1 MKITLV
7 ELPATQNGNLF
18 EKPAQDVYSLFY
30 LPSRA
35 IDLLRAILEEHGYTD
50 IETVNPRF
58 NKRREVLSEE
68 QLERLYA
75 SDVVGISSITRTI
88 PQSYELADLIRENNP
103 DAAIVFGGPHVTA
116 LPEEALEH
124 CDYVV
129 RNEGDLTFPELVARI
144 AGDAGAPELENI
156 NGISY
161 RDEEGNLVHTPN
173 REFTSNEQLDALPLP
188 VYDRDTL
195 EKTRYVTINTSRG
208 CPYKCEFCSVV
219 SQFGSK
225 YRVMSID
232 KTVDYIKHVIEEK
245 KGTGKYSVFFGDDHF
260 AANTSRTRELV
271 KRIIAEIPDM
281 PRWSAQVRVET
292 AHDAELLRLMKQ
304 AGCFKVYIGFESI
317 DEDTLKAWNKRQD
330 LEKIKQAIRLYH
342 KAGISIHGMFVFG
355 SDFDTEETVKK
366 TVDFANSMNID
377 TVQFVSLLPLPGTPL
392 CKKYEEQNKILTKEW
407 HKYSG
412 HQVIVNPKNLSPYKL
427 QKSMLSALRRY
438 YNLPKALKQLFR
450 RDKGISKGNNFVL
463 RILGMALRYM
473 SRQEVKEHA
482 KGLKVVDRFIA
493 DINAEFDLYF
503 SVPKMAVAKVQDR
516 AKAKREEI
524 LRDFASFKRRMGDKL
539 AYYTDKYRGTAP
551 VKMLEQVSKGML
563 EELRKRALGAGLR
576 GSRSLSGPFRASRTG
591 VSSGNNA

>member
-7 ELPATQNGNLF
+7 ELPATQNGKLF

-35 IDLLRAILEEHGYTD
+35 IDLLRAILEDHGYAD
-50 IETVNPRF
+50 IETINPRF

-68 QLERLYA
+68 QLERLYS
-75 SDVVGISSITRTI
+75 SDIVGISSITRTI
-88 PQSYELADLIRENNP
+88 PQSYELADLIREKNP
-103 DAAIVFGGPHVTA
+103 EASIVFGGPHVTA
-116 LPEEALEH
+116 LPGEALEH
-124 CDYVV
+124 CDFVV
-129 RNEGDLTFPELVARI
+129 RNEGDITFPELVARI
-144 AGDAGAPELENI
+144 ADAEGAPELADI
-156 NGISY
+156 RGISY
-161 RDEEGNLVHTPN
+161 RDASCSVVSTPD
-173 REFTSNEQLDALPLP
+173 REFTSDEQLDGLPLP

-232 KTVDYIKHVIEEK
+232 KTIAYIKHVIEEK
-245 KGTGKYSVFFGDDHF
+245 KGTGKYSIFFGDDHF
-260 AANTSRTRELV
+260 AANTARTRKLLQ
-271 KRIIAEIPDM
+271 RIIDEIPDM

-292 AHDAELLRLMKQ
+292 AHDAELLKLMKQ

-317 DEDTLKAWNKRQD
+317 DEETLKAWNKRQD

-342 KAGISIHGMFVFG
+342 RAGISIHGMFVFG
-355 SDFDTEETVKK
+355 SDYDTEETVRK
-366 TVDFANSMNID
+366 TVDFANTMNID

-392 CKKYEEQNKILTKEW
+392 CRKYEEQNKILTKEW

-450 RDKGISKGNNFVL
+450 TDRGISKRNNFVL
-463 RILGMALRYM
+463 RIMGMALRYL
-473 SRQEVKEHA
+473 SRQEVKEHSRR
-482 KGLKVVDRFIA
+482 LKIVDRFIT
-493 DINAEFDLYF
+493 DINAEFELYF
-503 SVPKMAVAKVQDR
+503 GGPKRAVAKVQDR
-516 AKAKREEI
+516 AKAKARAKKEEI
-524 LRDFASFKRRMGDKL
+524 LKDFAAFKTQMREKL
-539 AYYTDKYRGTAP
+539 TAYTETYRKTAP
-551 VKMLEQVSKGML
+551 VVMLEQAYKGIT
-563 EELRKRALGAGLR
+563 EELRQRAL
-576 GSRSLSGPFRASRTG
+576 SGGRRIRKHP
-591 VSSGNNA
+591 V